1 MSEIKIGVN
10 IDHVATL
17 RQQRFTEYPDPL
29 TTAILLEQVGVDSI
43 TIHLREDRRHIQD
56 EDAKQLKKL
65 LRVPL
70 NFEMAATQEMIE
82 FAKDLAPK
90 YCCIVPEKREEL
102 TTEGGLSLKD
112 PSNLLIDGIQALS
125 KSSRVSL
132 FIDPDRNAIETAKQ
146 IGADAI
152 ELNTGKY
159 ADAINQDMI
168 EQELD
173 KIKKSASYARDLG
186 LSVHAGHGLNYINVN
201 RIASIHAIEELNI
214 GHAIV
219 ARAIYDG
226 LGRAF
231 LRMKE
236 ICYEARND

>member
-82 FAKDLAPK
+82 FAKELAPK

-112 PSNLLIDGIQALS
+112 PSNLLIDGIHALS

-159 ADAINQDMI
+159 ADAINQNTID
-168 EQELD
+168 QELD
-173 KIKKSASYARDLG
+173 KIKESASYARDLG

-219 ARAIYDG
+219 SRAIYDG

-231 LRMKE
+231 LSMKE

>member
-82 FAKDLAPK
+82 FAKELAPK

-112 PSNLLIDGIQALS
+112 PSNLLIDGIHALS

-159 ADAINQDMI
+159 ADAINQDTI
-168 EQELD
+168 DQELD
-173 KIKKSASYARDLG
+173 KIKESASYARDLG

-231 LRMKE
+231 LSMKA

>member
-82 FAKDLAPK
+82 FAKELAPK

-112 PSNLLIDGIQALS
+112 PSNLLIDGIHALS

-159 ADAINQDMI
+159 ADAINQDTI
-168 EQELD
+168 DQELD
-173 KIKKSASYARDLG
+173 KIKESASYARDLG

-231 LRMKE
+231 LSMKE

>member
-65 LRVPL
+65 IRVPL

-112 PSNLLIDGIQALS
+112 PSNLLIDGIHALS
-125 KSSRVSL
+125 KISRVSL

-159 ADAINQDMI
+159 ADAINQDTI
-168 EQELD
+168 DQELD
-173 KIKKSASYARDLG
+173 KIKESASYARDLG

-231 LRMKE
+231 LSMKE

>member
-112 PSNLLIDGIQALS
+112 PSNLLIDGIHALS

-159 ADAINQDMI
+159 ADAINQDTI
-168 EQELD
+168 DQELD
-173 KIKKSASYARDLG
+173 KIKESASYARDLG

-231 LRMKE
+231 LSMKE

>member
-82 FAKDLAPK
+82 FAKELAPK
-90 YCCIVPEKREEL
+90 YCCFVPEKREEL

-112 PSNLLIDGIQALS
+112 PSNLLIDGIHALS

-159 ADAINQDMI
+159 ADAINQDTI
-168 EQELD
+168 DQELD
-173 KIKKSASYARDLG
+173 KIKESASYARDLG

-231 LRMKE
+231 LSMKE

>member
-82 FAKDLAPK
+82 FAKELAPK

-112 PSNLLIDGIQALS
+112 PSNLLIDSIHALS

-159 ADAINQDMI
+159 ADAINQDTI
-168 EQELD
+168 DQELD
-173 KIKKSASYARDLG
+173 KIKESASYARDLG

>member
-82 FAKDLAPK
+82 FAKELAPK

-159 ADAINQDMI
+159 ADAINQDTI
-168 EQELD
+168 DQELD
-173 KIKKSASYARDLG
+173 KIKESASYARDLG

-231 LRMKE
+231 LSMKE

>member
-82 FAKDLAPK
+82 FAKELAPK

-112 PSNLLIDGIQALS
+112 PSNLLIDGIHALS
-125 KSSRVSL
+125 KISRVSL

-159 ADAINQDMI
+159 ADAINQDTI
-168 EQELD
+168 DQELD
-173 KIKKSASYARDLG
+173 KIKESASYARDLG

-231 LRMKE
+231 LSMKA

>member
-173 KIKKSASYARDLG
+173 KIKESASYARDLG

>member
-70 NFEMAATQEMIE
+70 NFEMAATLEMIE
-82 FAKDLAPK
+82 FAKELAPK

-112 PSNLLIDGIQALS
+112 PSNLLIDGIHALS

-159 ADAINQDMI
+159 ADAINQDTI
-168 EQELD
+168 DQELD
-173 KIKKSASYARDLG
+173 KIKESASYARDLG

-231 LRMKE
+231 LSMKE

>member
-82 FAKDLAPK
+82 FAKELAPK

-112 PSNLLIDGIQALS
+112 PSNLLIDGINALS

-159 ADAINQDMI
+159 ADAINQDTI
-168 EQELD
+168 DQELD
-173 KIKKSASYARDLG
+173 KIKDSADYARDLG

-231 LRMKE
+231 LSMKE

>member
-82 FAKDLAPK
+82 FAKELAPK

-112 PSNLLIDGIQALS
+112 PSNLLIDGIHALS
-125 KSSRVSL
+125 KISRVSL

-159 ADAINQDMI
+159 ADAINQDTI
-168 EQELD
+168 DQELD
-173 KIKKSASYARDLG
+173 KIKESASYARDLG

-231 LRMKE
+231 LSMKE

>member
-65 LRVPL
+65 IRVPL

-82 FAKDLAPK
+82 FAKELAPK

-112 PSNLLIDGIQALS
+112 PSNLLIDGIHALS
-125 KSSRVSL
+125 KISRVSL
-132 FIDPDRNAIETAKQ
+132 FIDPDLNAIETAKQ

-159 ADAINQDMI
+159 ADAINQDTI
-168 EQELD
+168 DQELD
-173 KIKKSASYARDLG
+173 KIKESASYARDLG

-231 LRMKE
+231 LSMKE

>member
-82 FAKDLAPK
+82 FAKELAPK

-112 PSNLLIDGIQALS
+112 PSNLLIDGIHALS

-159 ADAINQDMI
+159 ADAINQDTI
-168 EQELD
+168 DRELD
-173 KIKKSASYARDLG
+173 KIKESASYARDLG

-231 LRMKE
+231 LSMKE

>member
-82 FAKDLAPK
+82 FAKELAPK

-112 PSNLLIDGIQALS
+112 PSNQLIDGIHALS

-159 ADAINQDMI
+159 ADAINQDTI
-168 EQELD
+168 DQELD
-173 KIKKSASYARDLG
+173 KIKESASYARDLG

-231 LRMKE
+231 LSMKE

>member
-112 PSNLLIDGIQALS
+112 PSNLLIDGIHALS

-159 ADAINQDMI
+159 ADAINQDTI
-168 EQELD
+168 DQELD
-173 KIKKSASYARDLG
+173 KIKESASYARDLG

-231 LRMKE
+231 LSMKA

>member
-159 ADAINQDMI
+159 ADAINQDTI
-168 EQELD
+168 DQELD
-173 KIKKSASYARDLG
+173 KIKESASYARDLG

-231 LRMKE
+231 LSMKE

>member
-82 FAKDLAPK
+82 FAKELAPK

-112 PSNLLIDGIQALS
+112 PSNLLIDGINALS

-159 ADAINQDMI
+159 ADAINQDTI
-168 EQELD
+168 DQELD
-173 KIKKSASYARDLG
+173 KIKESASYARDLG

-219 ARAIYDG
+219 SRAIYDG

-231 LRMKE
+231 LSMKE

>member
-82 FAKDLAPK
+82 FAKELAPK

-112 PSNLLIDGIQALS
+112 PSNLLIDGIHALS

-132 FIDPDRNAIETAKQ
+132 FIDPDRNVIETAKQ

-159 ADAINQDMI
+159 ADAINQNTID
-168 EQELD
+168 QELD
-173 KIKKSASYARDLG
+173 KIKESASYARDLG

-219 ARAIYDG
+219 SRAIYDG

-231 LRMKE
+231 LSMKE

>member
-1 MSEIKIGVN
+1 M
-10 IDHVATL
+10 
-17 RQQRFTEYPDPL
+17 Y
-29 TTAILLEQVGVDSI
+29 
-43 TIHLREDRRHIQD
+43 RRWWAAQWTNGWND
-56 EDAKQLKKL
+56 EH
-65 LRVPL
+65 RPL

-82 FAKDLAPK
+82 FAKELAPK

-132 FIDPDRNAIETAKQ
+132 FIDPDRNAIEMAKQ

-159 ADAINQDMI
+159 ADAINQDTI
-168 EQELD
+168 DRELD
-173 KIKKSASYARDLG
+173 KIKESASYARDLG

-231 LRMKE
+231 LSMKE

>member
-82 FAKDLAPK
+82 FAKELAPK

-112 PSNLLIDGIQALS
+112 PSNLLIDGIHALS

-132 FIDPDRNAIETAKQ
+132 FIDPDRNAIEMAKQ

-159 ADAINQDMI
+159 ADAINQDTI
-168 EQELD
+168 DQELD
-173 KIKKSASYARDLG
+173 KIKESASYARDLG

-231 LRMKE
+231 LSMKE

>member
-82 FAKDLAPK
+82 FAKELAPK

-112 PSNLLIDGIQALS
+112 PSNLLIDGINALS

-159 ADAINQDMI
+159 ADAINQDTI
-168 EQELD
+168 DQELD
-173 KIKKSASYARDLG
+173 KIKESASYARDLG

-231 LRMKE
+231 LSMKE
-236 ICYEARND
+236 ICYGARND

>member
-82 FAKDLAPK
+82 FAKELAPK

-112 PSNLLIDGIQALS
+112 PSNLLIDGIHALS

-132 FIDPDRNAIETAKQ
+132 FIDPDRNVIETAKQ

-159 ADAINQDMI
+159 ADAINQDTI
-168 EQELD
+168 DQELD
-173 KIKKSASYARDLG
+173 KIKESASYARDLG

-219 ARAIYDG
+219 SRAIYDG

-231 LRMKE
+231 LSMKE

>member
-82 FAKDLAPK
+82 FAKELAPK

-112 PSNLLIDGIQALS
+112 PSNLLIDGINALS

-159 ADAINQDMI
+159 ADAIKQDTI
-168 EQELD
+168 DQELD
-173 KIKKSASYARDLG
+173 KIKESASYARDLG

-231 LRMKE
+231 LSMKE

>member
-70 NFEMAATQEMIE
+70 NFEMAATEEMIE
-82 FAKDLAPK
+82 FAKELAPK

-112 PSNLLIDGIQALS
+112 PSNLLIDGINALS

-159 ADAINQDMI
+159 ADAINQDTI
-168 EQELD
+168 DQELD
-173 KIKKSASYARDLG
+173 KIKESASYARDLG

-231 LRMKE
+231 LSMKE

>member
-82 FAKDLAPK
+82 FAKELAPK

-112 PSNLLIDGIQALS
+112 PSNLLIDGINALS

-159 ADAINQDMI
+159 ADAINQDTI
-168 EQELD
+168 DQELD
-173 KIKKSASYARDLG
+173 KIKESASYARDLG

-231 LRMKE
+231 LSMKE

>member
-82 FAKDLAPK
+82 FAKELAPK

-112 PSNLLIDGIQALS
+112 PSNLLIDGIHALS

-159 ADAINQDMI
+159 ADAIKQDTI
-168 EQELD
+168 DQELD
-173 KIKKSASYARDLG
+173 KIKESASYARDLG

-231 LRMKE
+231 LSMKE

>member
-65 LRVPL
+65 IRVPL

-82 FAKDLAPK
+82 FAKELAPK

-112 PSNLLIDGIQALS
+112 PSNLLIDGIHALS

-159 ADAINQDMI
+159 ADAINQDTI
-168 EQELD
+168 DQELD
-173 KIKKSASYARDLG
+173 KIKESASYARDLG

-231 LRMKE
+231 LSMKE

>member
-65 LRVPL
+65 IRVPL

-90 YCCIVPEKREEL
+90 YCCIVPEKRKEL

-159 ADAINQDMI
+159 ADAINQDTI
-168 EQELD
+168 DQELD
-173 KIKKSASYARDLG
+173 KIKESASYARDLG

-231 LRMKE
+231 LSMKE

>member
-82 FAKDLAPK
+82 FAKELAPK

-112 PSNLLIDGIQALS
+112 PSNLLIDGIHALS

-159 ADAINQDMI
+159 ADAINQDTI
-168 EQELD
+168 DQELD
-173 KIKKSASYARDLG
+173 KIKESASYARDLG

-201 RIASIHAIEELNI
+201 RIASINAIEELNI

-231 LRMKE
+231 LSMKE

>member
-10 IDHVATL
+10 IDHIATL

-82 FAKDLAPK
+82 FAKELAPK

-112 PSNLLIDGIQALS
+112 PSNLLIDGINALS

-159 ADAINQDMI
+159 ADAINQDTI
-168 EQELD
+168 DQELD
-173 KIKKSASYARDLG
+173 KIKESASYARDLG

-231 LRMKE
+231 LSMKE

>member
-65 LRVPL
+65 IRVPL

-159 ADAINQDMI
+159 ADAINQDTI
-168 EQELD
+168 DQELD
-173 KIKKSASYARDLG
+173 KIKESASYARDLG

-231 LRMKE
+231 LSMKE

>member
-90 YCCIVPEKREEL
+90 YCCIVPEKRKEL

-159 ADAINQDMI
+159 ADAINQDTI
-168 EQELD
+168 DQELD
-173 KIKKSASYARDLG
+173 KIKESASYARDLG

-231 LRMKE
+231 LSMKE

>member
-82 FAKDLAPK
+82 FAKELAPK

-112 PSNLLIDGIQALS
+112 PSNLLIDGINALS

-132 FIDPDRNAIETAKQ
+132 FIDPDRNVIETAKQ

-159 ADAINQDMI
+159 ADAINQDTI
-168 EQELD
+168 DQELD
-173 KIKKSASYARDLG
+173 KIKESASYARDLG

-219 ARAIYDG
+219 SRAIYDG

-231 LRMKE
+231 LSMKE

>member
-82 FAKDLAPK
+82 FAKELAPK

-112 PSNLLIDGIQALS
+112 PSNLLIDGIHALS
-125 KSSRVSL
+125 KSSRVSI
-132 FIDPDRNAIETAKQ
+132 FIDPDPSAIETAKQ

-159 ADAINQDMI
+159 ADAINQDSI
-168 EQELD
+168 DQELD
-173 KIKKSASYARDLG
+173 KIKESASYARDLG

-231 LRMKE
+231 LSMKE

>member
-82 FAKDLAPK
+82 FAKELAPK

-159 ADAINQDMI
+159 ADAINQDTI
-168 EQELD
+168 DRELD
-173 KIKKSASYARDLG
+173 KIKESASYARDLG

-231 LRMKE
+231 LSMKE

>member
-82 FAKDLAPK
+82 FAKELAPK

-112 PSNLLIDGIQALS
+112 PSNQLIDGIHALS

-159 ADAINQDMI
+159 ADAINQDKI
-168 EQELD
+168 DQELD
-173 KIKKSASYARDLG
+173 KIKESASYARDLG
-186 LSVHAGHGLNYINVN
+186 LSVHAGHGLNYTNVN

-231 LRMKE
+231 LSMKE

>member
-82 FAKDLAPK
+82 FAKELAPK

-112 PSNLLIDGIQALS
+112 PSNLLIDGIHALS

-159 ADAINQDMI
+159 ADAINQDTI
-168 EQELD
+168 DQELD
-173 KIKKSASYARDLG
+173 KIKESASYARDLG

-219 ARAIYDG
+219 SRAIYDG

-231 LRMKE
+231 LSMKE

>member
-82 FAKDLAPK
+82 FAKELAPK

-102 TTEGGLSLKD
+102 TTEGGLNLKD
-112 PSNLLIDGIQALS
+112 PSNLLIDGIHALS

-132 FIDPDRNAIETAKQ
+132 FIDPDRNVIETAKQ

-159 ADAINQDMI
+159 ADAINQNTID
-168 EQELD
+168 QELD
-173 KIKKSASYARDLG
+173 KIKESASYARDLG

-219 ARAIYDG
+219 SRAIYDG

-231 LRMKE
+231 LSMKE